1 MLQPTDV
8 RPIQA
13 TRAAHLSVKTQ
24 HRRVSMRS
32 RAPSSNPRK
41 ASAVES
47 HLSTLAPFIFI
58 ANLCSPILL
67 DHSLVGPKLGLP
79 PIFRLFRSGSAS
91 HGMPTQT
98 RAAAAFRR
106 GFLAPR
112 SRASLHAQSR
122 PAPSSRLHDD
132 GTSSSSDEGGP
143 RVYSAPRPASTLPPG
158 KTPLIGRAG
167 RAIFGCGISL
177 AGASLFLCRI
187 LPPCRRTGLTKR

>member
-1 MLQPTDV
+1 VHLLRICERLPRLRATSPRCRLSSRIFV
-8 RPIQA
+8 RRSYLTTCRTQSWDPP
-13 TRAAHLSVKTQ
+13 HLTNKPSV
-24 HRRVSMRS
+24 
-32 RAPSSNPRK
+32 
-41 ASAVES
+41 
-47 HLSTLAPFIFI
+47 
-58 ANLCSPILL
+58 
-67 DHSLVGPKLGLP
+67 
-79 PIFRLFRSGSAS
+79 LFRSGSAP

-112 SRASLHAQSR
+112 SHASLHARSR
-122 PAPSSRLHDD
+122 QAPSSRQHDD

-143 RVYSAPRPASTLPPG
+143 RVYTAPRPASTLPPG